1 MIGPEVTT
9 KVETSVQLK
18 PILSQTFLVAL
29 LAFPTICSAILFGI
43 DKPVG
48 GWAFFAFAV
57 FSSIVATR
65 SWKSSQPDVD
75 SAGAHPTNV
84 ALPDGTA
91 ISTDL
96 RTIRNPQTLQN
107 FLEVINQTINRRPL
121 PDADGLVDVN
131 LGLLPDSKEKAQQA
145 THQINDDTKAITN
158 SLIDA
163 FKLSESNDTVAPI
176 LLEKLDK
183 N

>member
-1 MIGPEVTT
+1 MMEPEVNA

-43 DKPVG
+43 DKPTG

-57 FSSIVATR
+57 FSAIAAIK
-65 SWKSSQPDVD
+65 SWRSSQPDLD
-75 SAGAHPTNV
+75 SAGSHPTNL
-84 ALPDGTA
+84 ALPDGTT

-96 RTIRNPQTLQN
+96 RTIRDPKSLQN
-107 FLEVINQTINRRPL
+107 FLELINQTINRRPL
-121 PDADGLVDVN
+121 PDADGLVGTDLN
-131 LGLLPDSKEKAQQA
+131 LLPNSKDKAQE
-145 THQINDDTKAITN
+145 TTRQINEGTKAITN

-163 FKLSESNDTVAPI
+163 FKLSESKETVAPV
-176 LLEKLDK
+176 LLEEEKG